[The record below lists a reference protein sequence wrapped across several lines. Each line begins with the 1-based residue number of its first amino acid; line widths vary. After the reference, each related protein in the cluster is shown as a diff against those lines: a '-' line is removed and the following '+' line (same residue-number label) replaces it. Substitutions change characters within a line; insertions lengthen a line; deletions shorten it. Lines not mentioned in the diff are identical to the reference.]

1 MLSAEEVKHV
11 ALLARIGLTDAEVEK
26 YRKDLSSVLEFF
38 KELESLDLSVESL
51 DPDPSRKKND
61 YREDCAEDFG
71 ATEKKTIMENIPE
84 TKDGYVKVRSV
95 F

>member
-1 MLSAEEVKHV
+1 MLSTEEVQHV

-38 KELESLDLSVESL
+38 KELESLDLSAESPG
-51 DPDPSRKKND
+51 DDPSCKKND
-61 YREDCAEDFG
+61 YREDRAEDFG
-71 ATEKKTIMENIPE
+71 ITGKQSIMENIPE